1 MVLKPCKQR
10 AYGKR
15 ISERLDEV
23 RHFEKLLALKMPPKI
38 MHLQNHPN
46 GISSSSSSYS
56 NSSTSSRSNQ
66 VLGEPKRI
74 NILVTSLLSAPTS
87 GIWAPGSP
95 RADPPPISP
104 PSCWAGWHLGSGV
117 GGGWV
122 GAALGAR
129 SGSPAALLPFLLFGC
144 RLFPPRLLIISIFR
158 VFQTNKRHDQAVG
171 SSRRLQALP
180 LGLN

>member
-95 RADPPPISP
+95 RADPPPSP
-104 PSCWAGWHLGSGV
+104 RPHAGLAGTWGPGLGV
-117 GGGWV
+117 DGW
-122 GAALGAR
+122 GRPLALA
-129 SGSPAALLPFLLFGC
+129 P
-144 RLFPPRLLIISIFR
+144 
-158 VFQTNKRHDQAVG
+158 
-171 SSRRLQALP
+171 ALP
-180 LGLN
+180 RRSCPSFCLVAASFPLGC